1 MATKLFD
8 TDNVG
13 LGGDP
18 HAHRSR
24 PTYKGDWYSGK
35 GYDLLVPPGTSVYSL
50 TDGKIQANNEDTA
63 NCEKGVYGNRVTIL
77 TNDGDQLYYTHINSD
92 LIPNKTIKKGDLVGK
107 VTQDCSNIVSHLHIA
122 SQKKDIRNYVDFK
135 TWAIVGG
142 GSSLANK
149 DQDQGDQNLK
159 NKNFTQPDRTQGS
172 IADFYRTIGQKL
184 AIPAALA
191 TLPALASV
199 EKLQEQI
206 QRIKNLM

>member
-35 GYDLLVPPGTSVYSL
+35 GYDLLVPPGTGVYSL

-77 TNDGDQLYYTHINSD
+77 TNDGDQLYYTHIDSD

-122 SQKKDIRNYVDFK
+122 SEKKDVRNYVDFK

-142 GSSLANK
+142 GSSLENK
-149 DQDQGDQNLK
+149 NQNQISGD
-159 NKNFTQPDRTQGS
+159 KNFTQPDRTQGP
-172 IADFYRTIGQKL
+172 IADLYRTIGREL
-184 AIPAALA
+184 AIPTALA
-191 TLPALASV
+191 TLPALAKESR
-199 EKLQEQI
+199 LMEQI
-206 QRIKNLM
+206 NRIKNLM

>member
-1 MATKLFD
+1 MSTKLFD

-35 GYDLLVPPGTSVYSL
+35 GYDLLVSPGTSVYSL

-77 TNDGDQLYYTHINSD
+77 TNDGDQLYYTHIDSD

-107 VTQDCSNIVSHLHIA
+107 VTKDCNNIPSHLHIA
-122 SQKKDIRNYVDFK
+122 SEKKDDRNYVDFK

-142 GSSLANK
+142 GSSLENK
-149 DQDQGDQNLK
+149 NTEQDSR
-159 NKNFTQPDRTQGS
+159 NKNFTQPDDRKQGP
-172 IADFYRTIGQKL
+172 IADFYRTIGQNL

-191 TLPALASV
+191 TLPALAGE

>member
-1 MATKLFD
+1 MATTLFD

-24 PTYKGDWYSGK
+24 QTYKGDWYSGK
-35 GYDLLVPPGTSVYSL
+35 GYDLIVPPRTSVYSL
-50 TDGKIQANNEDTA
+50 TDGKIQANNEDVP

-77 TNDGDQLYYTHINSD
+77 TNDGDRLYYTHINSD

-107 VTQDCSNIVSHLHIA
+107 VTKDCNNIVSHLHIA
-122 SQKKDIRNYVDFK
+122 SEKKDVRNYVDFK

-142 GSSLANK
+142 GSLGNTEQNQN
-149 DQDQGDQNLK
+149 DQEQK
-159 NKNFTQPDRTQGS
+159 NKKFNQSGDRTQGP
-172 IADFYRTIGQKL
+172 IADLYRTIGQKL

-191 TLPALASV
+191 ALPALAGE